1 MRALPDR
8 NARVLAASVALVVLL
23 AGAALQ
29 PPLLLGGAVAVEPGT
44 PHGPAASTAGRSSLV
59 GGPGLSVPYVLQEG
73 LEFAEENGEAG
84 IPPVYLTAELTLPNT
99 TYPTA
104 WSLSGLSSTGDRYLV
119 WGGYDIPY
127 TGGGCPT
134 SGYSLGYQI
143 GSSAGT
149 EGSAGCAASI
159 SPASGDEIELGLD
172 LACGGT
178 VGDLCLTLEDQ
189 TLAKTF
195 STSPAQPTPTATYF
209 ENDLPSQPNAH
220 GYFTGVETV
229 AADEVAPSGC
239 LDFSGMPAV
248 SYYLS
253 GYLPTDSGNGF
264 LGLNLSEYQ
273 TLSNETEPDGSV
285 CASYLSPAET
295 MPSTTATQYYQGGG
309 TSDGSHWM
317 SVENWTSVVG
327 TASFGRFQTDTVPVT
342 ATMTLNRT
350 AADEGQLVRANVTA
364 SGGSGPYTCAW
375 YLNGGPLAGSACA
388 LNVTVTA
395 PGSLNISALAY
406 DSEGDDGLAWGVV
419 NGYSDPTLLAP
430 LANPGSNDLGQSVEF
445 VAQLSGGAGG
455 FTYAW
460 TVSLPPA
467 DCGATTAA
475 TLTCA
480 PTGPGTTEVSVAV
493 RDALNA
499 SATSPVLSF
508 TTYPDPTVSV
518 AVASGGRATA
528 DVGQPIVLK
537 ANASGGSGG
546 YQYGWNTPPWP
557 CVPNGAS
564 ETCTPNLAGPFDAT
578 VRVTDS
584 DGGTATA
591 SPIRLTIDPRPTVNL
606 STPTPTLALGA
617 NLTLDASAG
626 GGEAPYSYAWSGLP
640 EGCSPPLGAK
650 LGCRPSLPGTYNV
663 SVEVTD
669 SLGGNASATLSVA
682 VLAPTNEPA
691 QGTLLP
697 WLLLGAIGLLAVV
710 AIVVAIRIGRR
721 RGRSPPSPPP
731 EGYTIV
737 SGPTVRPP
745 EAD

>member
-1 MRALPDR
+1 MRARSERYAPL
-8 NARVLAASVALVVLL
+8 LATSIAMVVLL
-23 AGAALQ
+23 AGSATLSARPSGAAT
-29 PPLLLGGAVAVEPGT
+29 A
-44 PHGPAASTAGRSSLV
+44 HGSGVIASSARSSGGLPTLV
-59 GGPGLSVPYVLQEG
+59 AGPGLSVPYVLQEG

-127 TGGGCPT
+127 TGGGCPS

-143 GSSAGT
+143 GSSGGT
-149 EGSAGCAASI
+149 EGSAACAASI
-159 SPASGDEIELGLD
+159 SPASGDVIELGLD

-189 TLAKTF
+189 TLAKSF
-195 STSPAQPTPTATYF
+195 STAPAQPTPTATYF
-209 ENDLPSQPNAH
+209 QNDLPSQPNTH

-239 LDFSGMPAV
+239 LEFSGMPTV
-248 SYYLS
+248 SYDLA
-253 GYLPTDSGNGF
+253 GYLPTDSGTGF

-309 TSDGSHWM
+309 TADGSHWM

-327 TASFGRFQTDTVPVT
+327 TSSFGRFQTDAVPVT

-350 AADEGQLVRANVTA
+350 AADEGQRVRANVSA

-375 YLNGGPLAGSACA
+375 FVNGGPLAGSACA
-388 LNVTVTA
+388 LNVTVSE

-406 DSEGDDGLAWGVV
+406 DSEGDDGLAWGLL
-419 NGYSDPTLLAP
+419 NAYADPTLLAP
-430 LANPGSNDLGQSVEF
+430 LATPGSNDVGQSVEF
-445 VAQLSGGAGG
+445 AAQLSGGAGG

-460 TVSLPPA
+460 TVSLPPS
-467 DCGATTAA
+467 DCGAPTEA

-493 RDALNA
+493 RDALNG
-499 SATSPVLSF
+499 SATSPVLTF
-508 TTYPDPTVSV
+508 TTYSDPTVSV
-518 AVASGGRATA
+518 TVAVGSRATI
-528 DVGQPIVLK
+528 DVGGSIMLE

-546 YQYGWNTPPWP
+546 YRYSWNMPPWP

-564 ETCTPNLAGPFDAT
+564 ETCTPNVAGPFDAT
-578 VRVTDS
+578 VMVTDS
-584 DGGTATA
+584 DGGSATA
-591 SPIRLTIDPRPTVNL
+591 SPVLLTIDPRPTVNL
-606 STPTPTLALGA
+606 STPTPALGIGS
-617 NLTLDASAG
+617 NLTVTATAG
-626 GGEAPYSYAWSGLP
+626 GGQAPYSYAWSGLP
-640 EGCSPPLGAK
+640 GGCSPPTGAK
-650 LGCRPSLPGTYNV
+650 LVCTPSLPGTYNV
-663 SVEVTD
+663 SVRVTD
-669 SLGGNASATLSVA
+669 SLGGNGSATISVT
-682 VLAPTNEPA
+682 VIPPTNGTAP
-691 QGTLLP
+691 GTLLP
-697 WLLLGAIGLLAVV
+697 WALLGAVGLLAVI
-710 AIVVAIRIGRR
+710 AIVVAIVLRRR
-721 RGRSPPSPPP
+721 RGRAPPSPPP

-745 EAD
+745 EDG